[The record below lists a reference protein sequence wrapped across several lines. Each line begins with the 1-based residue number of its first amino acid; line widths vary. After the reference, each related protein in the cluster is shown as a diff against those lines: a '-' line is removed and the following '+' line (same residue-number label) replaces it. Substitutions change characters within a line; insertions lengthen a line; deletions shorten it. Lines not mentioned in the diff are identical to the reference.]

1 MEMLRKWNGSS
12 LKPLVK
18 KIEQFGVSP
27 DKLRLLKFEV
37 LTPDSFI
44 WLLASNDSRLCIYAE
59 DFVPSLEHVQ
69 KAMEKY
75 GVLNDEDD
83 KYKLVEVT
91 NSTRWDESSPVISSD
106 IYSLPADREEFMK
119 YALPSGYDFVFLGKS
134 LKQ

>member
-1 MEMLRKWNGSS
+1 MIRQWNGDS
-12 LKPLVK
+12 LEPLVK
-18 KIEQFGVSP
+18 IIEQFGVSSAEL
-27 DKLRLLKFEV
+27 KLLKFEA

-44 WLLASNDSRLCIYAE
+44 WLLANNGGRICIYAE
-59 DFVPSLEHVQ
+59 DFVSSLDHVQ

-83 KYKLVEVT
+83 RFEFAQVNNPT
-91 NSTRWDESSPVISSD
+91 IWDESSPVASSD
-106 IYSLPADREEFMK
+106 TYSPPADRGEFMK